1 MRPKGSLYTF
11 GEKHV
16 RDYRIHKRSLTR
28 HKHTQKK
35 ISAGTTFPHSDPK
48 VEVHGNTY
56 DYPSASAICST
67 TTYQFLCRN
76 KVLCI

>member
-16 RDYRIHKRSLTR
+16 RDYRIHKRSHTR

-35 ISAGTTFPHSDPK
+35 ISAGTTFPHSDPQN
-48 VEVHGNTY
+48 G
-56 DYPSASAICST
+56 ST
-67 TTYQFLCRN
+67 L
-76 KVLCI
+76 